1 MAGLLQAAT
10 LFSSASTSGRGPAWA
25 PQRSSPQLSRLGVQ
39 AQARSDGLQPRA
51 TASPVPV
58 RPLGP
63 PGLAGGGPGGGPG
76 GGAASSSGSGVAPP
90 GAAKQSGNAA
100 AQQLGASKS
109 EEWLD
114 LLQTPEPDMFGTR
127 ARSASDAAVL
137 RRKGHLK
144 EQDKFIQFVLDMH
157 QTHTT
162 LEVGAGGTG
171 GWGGALP
178 CLPAQP
184 TSWCCGFRNGHT
196 RWCWWARQRTTTA
209 PLAC

>member
-1 MAGLLQAAT
+1 MAGLLQAASLLPST
-10 LFSSASTSGRGPAWA
+10 STSGRGPAWA
-25 PQRSSPQLSRLGVQ
+25 PQRSSPQLSQPSRLLVQ
-39 AQARSDGLQPRA
+39 ALGRSDGLQPRA

-76 GGAASSSGSGVAPP
+76 GGAASSSAGSVAPP
-90 GAAKQSGNAA
+90 GAAKQGGKAA
-100 AQQLGASKS
+100 AQQLGSSSKS

-162 LEVGAGGTG
+162 LEVGAGAASGRYN
-171 GWGGALP
+171 ALQGP
-178 CLPAQP
+178 PAP
-184 TSWCCGFRNGHT
+184 W
-196 RWCWWARQRTTTA
+196 
-209 PLAC
+209 